1 MITADLHTH
10 TLYSHG
16 KDTPQAMFAA
26 AQAKG
31 LELYGFTEHSPRPH
45 NYNYTNE
52 YREHLLRH
60 FPQYVEEV
68 QNLQRRHPGKVLLGM
83 EMDWM
88 EKERDFIAQS
98 ITAYDFD
105 YLIGSVHFLQTWGY
119 DDDPADW
126 KSLAAADHH
135 KHYEAYFLT
144 LRRMAE
150 SGLFN
155 IAAHFDLIK
164 IFSVDAFRQWIEDD
178 SHIDL
183 VHDALVALRQSG
195 MALEISSAGLRKP
208 CAEIYPGPR
217 IMALAADLKL
227 DIVFSSDAHNVQDV
241 AHGFDQLEAYA
252 RRHGFTHSVWFCGGQ
267 KFPRKF

>member
-26 AQAKG
+26 AEAKG
-31 LELYGFTEHSPRPH
+31 IELYGFTEHSPRPH
-45 NYNYTNE
+45 SYNYTNE

-60 FPQYVEEV
+60 FPQYVDEV
-68 QNLQRRHPGKVLLGM
+68 KDLQRRHPGKVLLGM

-88 EKERDFIAQS
+88 EKEVDFIKQA

-135 KHYEAYFLT
+135 RHYEAYFLT
-144 LRRMAE
+144 LRSMAE

-155 IAAHFDLIK
+155 IAAHLDLIK
-164 IFSVDAFRQWIEDD
+164 IFSVQAFQQWIVDG
-178 SHIDL
+178 SHLDL
-183 VHDALVALRQSG
+183 VRDALVALRQSG

-227 DIVFSSDAHNVQDV
+227 DITFASDAHNVHDV
-241 AHGFDQLEAYA
+241 AYGFDQLEAYA
-252 RRHGFTHSVWFCGGQ
+252 RSYGFTHSVWFCKGE
-267 KFPRKF
+267 KFRREF

>member
-16 KDTPQAMFAA
+16 KDTPEAMFAA

-31 LELYGFTEHSPRPH
+31 LTLMGFTEHSPRPH
-45 NYNYTNE
+45 TYNYTNE
-52 YREHLLRH
+52 YRDHLIRH
-60 FPQYVEEV
+60 FPQYVAEV
-68 QNLQRRHPGKVLLGM
+68 QDLQRRHPDKVLLGM

-88 EKERDFIAQS
+88 EKEVDFIKKS

-135 KHYEAYFLT
+135 RHYEAYFTT

-150 SGLFN
+150 SGLFQ
-155 IAAHFDLIK
+155 IAAHVDLIK
-164 IFSVDAFRQWIEDD
+164 IFSVDAFRAWIAHDD
-178 SHIDL
+178 HLDL
-183 VHDALVALRQSG
+183 VRDALVALRQSG

-208 CAEIYPGPR
+208 CKEIYPGPR
-217 IMALAADLKL
+217 IMALAADMGV
-227 DIVFSSDAHNVQDV
+227 DITFASDAHNVQDV
-241 AHGFDQLEAYA
+241 AYGFDTLADYA
-252 RRHGFTHSVWFCGGQ
+252 RQHGYTHSVWFRKGQ
-267 KFPRKF
+267 KFQREF